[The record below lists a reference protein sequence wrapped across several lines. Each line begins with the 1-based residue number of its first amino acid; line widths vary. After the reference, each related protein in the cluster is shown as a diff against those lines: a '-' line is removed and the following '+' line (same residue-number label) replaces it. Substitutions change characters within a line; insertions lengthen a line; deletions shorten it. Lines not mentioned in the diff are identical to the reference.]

1 MRPCNY
7 NEAWG
12 LLVSSK
18 NTPKEKPEFNNIKEN
33 ISKKRNVSELVQPQ
47 ENKEYVNT
55 TENIDKCNECL
66 LYVITSP
73 YCMSKLKELSNIFNK
88 NNSETQ
94 SLSKKIENTYELNYI
109 QQFKNE
115 TSKFIEKTLESIY
128 LKNNKINEVLLYAM
142 IGIILGYIISQYMNK
157 K

>member
-18 NTPKEKPEFNNIKEN
+18 NTPKEKPDHDYNVKTNVVVPKTTTSHSSPSLNVQSLDNKEN
-33 ISKKRNVSELVQPQ
+33 IE
-47 ENKEYVNT
+47 
-55 TENIDKCNECL
+55 KCNECL

-73 YCMSKLKELSNIFNK
+73 YCMSKLKELSNIFSQ
-88 NNSETQ
+88 NNSE
-94 SLSKKIENTYELNYI
+94 KHNINKVENPYEHNYI

-115 TSKFIEKTLESIY
+115 TSKFVEKTLESIY
-128 LKNNKINEVLLYAM
+128 LKNNKMNEILLYA
-142 IGIILGYIISQYMNK
+142 ILGIILGYLISQYMNK

>member
-1 MRPCNY
+1 MMRPCNY

-18 NTPKEKPEFNNIKEN
+18 NTPKEKPDHNYNVKTNVVIPKTTVSPSLTAQSLDNNEN
-33 ISKKRNVSELVQPQ
+33 IE
-47 ENKEYVNT
+47 
-55 TENIDKCNECL
+55 KCNECL

-73 YCMSKLKELSNIFNK
+73 YCMSKLKELSNIFSQ
-88 NNSETQ
+88 NNSEKHN
-94 SLSKKIENTYELNYI
+94 SNKVEYPYENNYI

-128 LKNNKINEVLLYAM
+128 LKNNKMNEILLYAI
-142 IGIILGYIISQYMNK
+142 IGIILGYLISQYMSRK
-157 K
+157 